1 MAVRIAILG
10 DIHGNVAALDAAL
23 AAIDAT
29 RPDAIAITGDLV
41 MNGPRPSDV
50 LARVRALDGAGA
62 YVVQGNTDIAVAD
75 FDFSAAFPWLE
86 EVPAAHRAVA
96 EWTHDRL
103 DDDELAYLRRLP
115 AERRIRVDD
124 LFVLVCHASPG
135 SQTDG
140 LPVDLEPSVTVQRIT
155 RTDAR
160 AIACGHTH
168 VAEVRD
174 FGRRLIV
181 NPGSCGYAFD
191 GDPGAAWALL
201 TVDGDELSADLM
213 RAPYDPVPTADEVSA
228 RGLTGDV
235 YRAATIRT
243 GKFVR

>member
-1 MAVRIAILG
+1 MAVRIAVLG

-23 AAIDAT
+23 HEIEII
-29 RPDAIAITGDLV
+29 RPDVIAITGDLV
-41 MNGPRPSDV
+41 MNGPRPSEV
-50 LARVRALDGAGA
+50 LARVRALDAAGA

-75 FDFSAAFPWLE
+75 FDYSAAFPWLD

-96 EWTHDRL
+96 EWTHDQL
-103 DDDELAYLRRLP
+103 ADDELAYLRRLP
-115 AERRIRVDD
+115 AERRIHVND
-124 LFVLVCHASPG
+124 LLVLVCHASPG

-140 LPVDLEPSVTVQRIT
+140 LPVDLDPSVTIQRIT

-174 FGRRLIV
+174 FGRRLIL

-191 GDPGAAWALL
+191 GDAGAAWALL
-201 TVDGDELSADLM
+201 TVDGDELAAELH
-213 RAPYDPVPTADEVSA
+213 RTAYDPVATADEVSA
-228 RGLTGDV
+228 RGLPGDV

>member
-50 LARVRALDGAGA
+50 LSRVRALDGAGA

>member
-1 MAVRIAILG
+1 MPVRIALLG
-10 DIHGNVAALDAAL
+10 DVHGNVAALDAAL
-23 AAIDAT
+23 SQIEAA

-41 MNGPRPSDV
+41 MNGPRPSEV
-50 LARVRALDGAGA
+50 LARVRALDAAGA
-62 YVVQGNTDIAVAD
+62 YVVQGNTDVAVAD
-75 FDFSAAFPWLE
+75 FDFSAAFPWLD

-96 EWTHDRL
+96 EWTHDQL
-103 DDDELAYLRRLP
+103 SDDELAYLRRLP
-115 AERRIRVDD
+115 AERRIRVHD
-124 LFVLVCHASPG
+124 LLVLVCHGSPG
-135 SQTDG
+135 SQTEG
-140 LPVDLEPSVTVQRIT
+140 LPADLEPSVTIQRIT

-191 GDPGAAWALL
+191 GDAAAAWAML
-201 TVDGDELSADLM
+201 TVDGDELSAELM
-213 RAPYDPVPTADEVSA
+213 RTPYDPVPVADEVSA
-228 RGLTGDV
+228 RGLPGDV

-243 GKFVR
+243 GRLVR